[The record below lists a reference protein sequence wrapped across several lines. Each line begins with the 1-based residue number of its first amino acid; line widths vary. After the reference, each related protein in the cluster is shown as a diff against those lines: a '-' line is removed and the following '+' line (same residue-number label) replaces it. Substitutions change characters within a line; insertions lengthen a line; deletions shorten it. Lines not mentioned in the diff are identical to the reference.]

1 ALVVRDVGTEAEE
14 SFADAAIFDGV
25 LRFLDGR
32 SVKFDGGD
40 SRPGI
45 EQAKR
50 HGLTETAPGSG
61 DDRDFSVK
69 TSGPCPGHMFC
80 SSACRRTPALP
91 YRCSACGNG
100 TYV

>member
-1 ALVVRDVGTEAEE
+1 VRDVGTEAEE
-14 SFADAAIFDGV
+14 SFAGAAIFDDV

-32 SVKFDGGD
+32 SVKFDGGN

-69 TSGPCPGHMFC
+69 TPSPCPRHRF
-80 SSACRRTPALP
+80 
-91 YRCSACGNG
+91 
-100 TYV
+100 